1 MISIIIRKL
10 YTMGHITLLLDLSSK
25 LMRPL
30 LVCLLS
36 VYVAACA
43 GKPDNIVGVDNPGK
57 PAASV
62 VGATRHT
69 VYIATTRARADDPA
83 VLFSGER
90 DLVSVNFAKV
100 VVSIPPGH
108 KGGNVERPTSVPP
121 DPQREFVILEPEVFA
136 GAGEFKGAINQ
147 ILARR
152 NPGQREILFFVHGYN
167 TDLVAAVL
175 RTAQFKHDSGFAGI
189 PVVFS
194 WASRGRTLD
203 YVYDLN
209 SALYARDDLLA
220 TAELV
225 ASTRTEG
232 LNIVAH
238 SMGSFLTV
246 EAMRQDQLRGGFN
259 NSGKIRTIVL
269 ASPDIDADVF
279 AKQLQPFPKSER
291 KFYVLIS
298 ENDKALAVSRRI
310 AGGVDRVGD
319 EPGSELAKLG
329 VTVIDLTKIDDTSSL
344 NHTKFA
350 SSPDIVQLIGQRM
363 NEGDSF
369 DDSQRRNVFQILPAA
384 VKVVSGPGVL

>member
-1 MISIIIRKL
+1 
-10 YTMGHITLLLDLSSK
+10 
-25 LMRPL
+25 
-30 LVCLLS
+30 
-36 VYVAACA
+36 
-43 GKPDNIVGVDNPGK
+43 
-57 PAASV
+57 
-62 VGATRHT
+62 
-69 VYIATTRARADDPA
+69 
-83 VLFSGER
+83 
-90 DLVSVNFAKV
+90 VNFAKV

-108 KGGNVERPTSVPP
+108 KGGNVERPASVPP

-147 ILARR
+147 TLARR